1 MRMQAEEL
9 AVSLRDFAQQQAQ
22 SPNGPASADCADIP
36 LELLTP
42 RRPPDPRAFPK
53 TGRASPT
60 MRFAKGE
67 LYHEDELKLSPAH
80 AQEPC
85 GHQATGGRRPF
96 GR

>member
-42 RRPPDPRAFPK
+42 RRPPRSARFPQD
-53 TGRASPT
+53 R
-60 MRFAKGE
+60 KG
-67 LYHEDELKLSPAH
+67 
-80 AQEPC
+80 
-85 GHQATGGRRPF
+85 
-96 GR
+96 